1 MIRKLLAGMAA
12 FLFIL
17 ALPAATAETVTLT
30 GTVVNTKEEFLVSAY
45 GGTIDQIFSAAGDT
59 VHSGD
64 VIASLR
70 TRKVY
75 ALQDGIV
82 HYFGEPGE
90 SAEMITEKYGAVAYV
105 EPFERYTVS
114 VSTKNADTS
123 NEENL
128 LIHPGETVYLRVT
141 DDQKRTG
148 SGIVTTVS
156 GSSFTVIV
164 LEGSF
169 KSGSSVYVYRDPA
182 FTFNTRLGKGSIT
195 VQDPVV
201 YTGDGIVT
209 AYNAKDGDSV
219 KKGDVLFELI
229 EGSYTGPLPV
239 RPEITAPCDGIIA
252 SMNISRE
259 TAVQAGETVAI
270 LYPDDF
276 IRIEAYVS
284 ETDLHFI
291 SAGQNVLIGFTYL
304 DNGDLSV
311 PGIVEKI
318 SPLGENS
325 VEGSEE
331 AWFCVTV
338 KPEKTD
344 GFFYG
349 AHVFLWTEQTGEG
362 N

>member
-1 MIRKLLAGMAA
+1 MIRKLFAAILA

-17 ALPAATAETVTLT
+17 ILPAATAETVTLT
-30 GTVVNTKEEFLVSAY
+30 GTVVNTREENLVSAY
-45 GGTIDQIFSAAGDT
+45 GGTIDQVYAQPGDT
-59 VHSGD
+59 VLSGD
-64 VIASLR
+64 IIASLR

-82 HYFGEPGE
+82 HFFGEPGE

-105 EPFERYTVS
+105 EPSLLYTVS

-123 NEENL
+123 NEANL

-148 SGIVTTVS
+148 SGIVTAVS
-156 GSSFTVIV
+156 GSTFTVIV
-164 LEGSF
+164 LEGNF

-195 VQDPVV
+195 VQDPVA
-201 YTGDGIVT
+201 YTGEGIVI
-209 AYNAKDGDSV
+209 AYNAKNGDIM
-219 KKGDVLFELI
+219 KKGDILYELI
-229 EGSYTGPLPV
+229 DGSYSGAAPV
-239 RPEITAPCDGIIA
+239 KTEITAPCDGIIA
-252 SMNISRE
+252 SLNLSRE
-259 TAVQAGETVAI
+259 TAVQAGETAGI
-270 LYPDDF
+270 LYPNDF

-284 ETDLHFI
+284 ETDLQRI
-291 SAGQNVLIGFTYL
+291 SLEQNVTIGFTYL
-304 DNGDLSV
+304 ADGALSI
-311 PGIVEKI
+311 PGIIEKI

-338 KPEKTD
+338 KPEETED
-344 GFFYG
+344 LFYG
-349 AHVFLWTEQTGEG
+349 AHVFLWTE
-362 N
+362 